1 MNWKISFKVSQKFRF
16 TFRHLQSDLVICWQV
31 DIFSEIL
38 CLENLPSDV
47 FSKIPSWFE
56 KFLSSVADKRGRW
69 QSWVVEV
76 GGVLLLCFTCSKNN
90 IFSPAWKR
98 SVGWPQTLTDCC
110 FSWACQTGNTLSL
123 DFLPIHIFAF
133 FGKRSKFVSSHC
145 LSEISRY
152 HNWPLAIKGDC
163 HKTMRLDIW
172 T

>member
-90 IFSPAWKR
+90 IFSPAWKG

>member
-76 GGVLLLCFTCSKNN
+76 GGVLLLCFTCSKKQY
-90 IFSPAWKR
+90 FFTCLKAECW
-98 SVGWPQTLTDCC
+98 LTTDTHWLLL
-110 FSWACQTGNTLSL
+110 FLSL
-123 DFLPIHIFAF
+123 SNRQHFIFRFLPIHIFAF
-133 FGKRSKFVSSHC
+133 LGTDQNLYLFIAYQK
-145 LSEISRY
+145 ISIY
-152 HNWPLAIKGDC
+152 SNWPLAIKGYF
-163 HKTMRLDIW
+163 HKTMRLDIC

>member
-90 IFSPAWKR
+90 IFFTCLKGECW
-98 SVGWPQTLTDCC
+98 LTTDTHWLLL
-110 FSWACQTGNTLSL
+110 FLSL
-123 DFLPIHIFAF
+123 SNRQHFIFRFLPIHIFAF

>member
-76 GGVLLLCFTCSKNN
+76 GGVLLLWFTCSKNN

-110 FSWACQTGNTLSL
+110 FSWACQAGNALSL
-123 DFLPIHIFAF
+123 NVLPIHIFAF
-133 FGKRSKFVSSHC
+133 LGTDQNLYLFIAYQK
-145 LSEISRY
+145 ISIY
-152 HNWPLAIKGDC
+152 SNWPLAIKGYF
-163 HKTMRLDIW
+163 HKTMRLDICI
-172 T
+172 

>member
-123 DFLPIHIFAF
+123 DFFANSYF
-133 FGKRSKFVSSHC
+133 C
-145 LSEISRY
+145 LFREK
-152 HNWPLAIKGDC
+152 IKIC
-163 HKTMRLDIW
+163 I
-172 T
+172 